1 MTDIDIISDQA
12 SALAAPVRVLALAP
26 ADASST
32 SGPRLLQPA
41 TDLPGLDEQALTR
54 LAQDLGFQA
63 GADEVLRLPA
73 AGLPGG
79 VGCPEGSVLLVGTG
93 PAWDQAEDSGRDSAA
108 LGVTR
113 LQVLRQ
119 AAGRAV
125 RALADCPEA
134 CLLLPADTEAELAA
148 VLEGALIGS
157 YAWSGSSTTAPR
169 PLGRVVVL
177 SSLASSTQTTALL
190 HRCQVLAEAVCLTR
204 DLVNEPPN
212 RLNPVT
218 FTQRATELA
227 DSMGLE
233 VLVRDEARLAA
244 EGFGGIL
251 GVGQGSAV
259 PPRLVRLGW
268 QPADAGPGVP
278 HVALI
283 GKGITFD
290 SGGLS
295 LKPAGSMPEMKSD
308 MAGAATV
315 LAVVQAAARLRLPVR
330 LTAWLALA
338 ENMPG
343 AAAQRPSDIV
353 TMVNGTTVEITNTD
367 AEGRLVMADALSQA
381 VSEAPD
387 LVLDVATLTGA
398 QEIALGSRVTGVMGT
413 PVLRDQVVA
422 CAQEVGESA
431 WPMPLPEDMRS
442 RLDSP
447 YADLRNADT
456 GSRLGGMLLAGL
468 FLREFVAG
476 RTWAHLDIAGPAFN
490 GEAPWGLSTTGG
502 TGACVSTLLRLL
514 ERCTAP
520 EAATAQDAR

>member
-1 MTDIDIISDQA
+1 
-12 SALAAPVRVLALAP
+12 
-26 ADASST
+26 
-32 SGPRLLQPA
+32 
-41 TDLPGLDEQALTR
+41 
-54 LAQDLGFQA
+54 
-63 GADEVLRLPA
+63 
-73 AGLPGG
+73 
-79 VGCPEGSVLLVGTG
+79 
-93 PAWDQAEDSGRDSAA
+93 
-108 LGVTR
+108 
-113 LQVLRQ
+113 
-119 AAGRAV
+119 
-125 RALADCPEA
+125 
-134 CLLLPADTEAELAA
+134 
-148 VLEGALIGS
+148 
-157 YAWSGSSTTAPR
+157 
-169 PLGRVVVL
+169 
-177 SSLASSTQTTALL
+177 
-190 HRCQVLAEAVCLTR
+190 
-204 DLVNEPPN
+204 
-212 RLNPVT
+212 
-218 FTQRATELA
+218 
-227 DSMGLE
+227 
-233 VLVRDEARLAA
+233 
-244 EGFGGIL
+244 
-251 GVGQGSAV
+251 
-259 PPRLVRLGW
+259 
-268 QPADAGPGVP
+268 
-278 HVALI
+278 
-283 GKGITFD
+283 
-290 SGGLS
+290 
-295 LKPAGSMPEMKSD
+295 MPEMKSD

-367 AEGRLVMADALSQA
+367 TEGRLVMADALSQA